1 MKSKLNLKLILI
13 SILLVL
19 LSIALVACANKSGGG
34 EGGGGEGGGGDKPV
48 ATTFTVSFN
57 SNGSSMVYDDQQVV
71 YGGKVANP
79 NKGDTANDPFK
90 TGYTFK
96 WWSQEG
102 NTDIAWD
109 FDTNTIT
116 TTTTLIAVYDANKYI
131 HTLDLNSTNPEAHC
145 DQTTFTSTYNQSTT
159 MPTPTC
165 MDDHGNASDQ
175 FLYWYYLD
183 ADNKEVRFSN
193 WISYTMQTSSSAY
206 SSSTDYYTRDKS
218 TYSIPDVQPTS
229 SADFDRDDIKY
240 FVKNSLSESN
250 VFTLDKV
257 LTLKAKWYSQLP
269 AVEDEDDPIAANKVI
284 FLPDNGSAE
293 SSVIVKYND
302 TVAAPAEPSK
312 TNYKFDGWYI
322 AVENEN
328 GTIEYDGKKY
338 SLTSTEFHFD
348 TGIGCGEFDKVT
360 DKTILAAKWTRY
372 FEIAS
377 AADWETLAGM
387 INIDEATA
395 TDEQKKDAQE
405 LLAGKLVL
413 TGDISLNDSYTMI
426 LGAFSGEFDGQYDDA
441 GELKNHSITI
451 TLTSAYRPT
460 NPITALFE
468 KVTGTVKHI
477 DFTLSYE
484 LRELD
489 EDPDIFTEEYNKTF
503 YIAGLAGVLDNAT
516 IQNVNINANI
526 SIPSTA
532 AVSYEDYSF
541 TVGGLAAY
549 MTNSEVTG
557 SWTAKGS
564 ISVFGIM
571 NAVRVGILAGKADY
585 SVISQG
591 SSDSVSID
599 INNRGPVS
607 AGGLIGETLSSEI
620 TGVSFT
626 SDTNA
631 PAYVNVVTLKETYVG
646 GLVGKLVYSSIAK
659 CYIQGTKDYISSIFG
674 WSTSNQAAVG
684 GLVGL
689 NQGFINNSYV
699 QYAKVEARASTYGY
713 AGGIAGKC
721 FNDSQSYAFGKI
733 EYCYIASIMTDDN
746 DSALQDAI
754 EVVSLNE
761 DSTVFAGGIA
771 GDSAGCSIARCFAY
785 TGVTVDLHNGNKAY
799 SFGYIS
805 GHRNTSSSV
814 DNSYSDIDS
823 KVTLTS
829 YPMVP
834 MKVKA
839 TTGTTYTYNFD
850 DEFAFNIELNGVT
863 KTIGTQSFQSGQ
875 FMYTS
880 AGWSNTVWNLFN
892 GTDPIVYVDT
902 LPTLRA

>member
-19 LSIALVACANKSGGG
+19 LSLALVACANKSGGG

-116 TTTTLIAVYDANKYI
+116 TTTTLIAVYDANRYI
-131 HTLDLNSTNPEAHC
+131 HTLDLNNTNPEAHC

-293 SSVIVKYND
+293 SSVVVKYND
-302 TVAAPAEPSK
+302 TVTAPTEPIK

-387 INIDEATA
+387 IKECDIEYHDLDDIPHVVIKERPSR
-395 TDEQKKDAQE
+395 KDVQE
-405 LLAGKLVL
+405 LQGLVACSRKTGINDKDRIADVERNEDRNETFAEESLEVVFFRLKAGIK
-413 TGDISLNDSYTMI
+413 TIAREEEEDTYEEN
-426 LGAFSGEFDGQYDDA
+426 AEF
-441 GELKNHSITI
+441 
-451 TLTSAYRPT
+451 
-460 NPITALFE
+460 
-468 KVTGTVKHI
+468 
-477 DFTLSYE
+477 
-484 LRELD
+484 
-489 EDPDIFTEEYNKTF
+489 
-503 YIAGLAGVLDNAT
+503 
-516 IQNVNINANI
+516 
-526 SIPSTA
+526 
-532 AVSYEDYSF
+532 
-541 TVGGLAAY
+541 
-549 MTNSEVTG
+549 
-557 SWTAKGS
+557 
-564 ISVFGIM
+564 
-571 NAVRVGILAGKADY
+571 
-585 SVISQG
+585 
-591 SSDSVSID
+591 
-599 INNRGPVS
+599 
-607 AGGLIGETLSSEI
+607 
-620 TGVSFT
+620 
-626 SDTNA
+626 
-631 PAYVNVVTLKETYVG
+631 LKETYG
-646 GLVGKLVYSSIAK
+646 S
-659 CYIQGTKDYISSIFG
+659 
-674 WSTSNQAAVG
+674 
-684 GLVGL
+684 
-689 NQGFINNSYV
+689 
-699 QYAKVEARASTYGY
+699 R
-713 AGGIAGKC
+713 
-721 FNDSQSYAFGKI
+721 
-733 EYCYIASIMTDDN
+733 
-746 DSALQDAI
+746 
-754 EVVSLNE
+754 SL
-761 DSTVFAGGIA
+761 
-771 GDSAGCSIARCFAY
+771 RQ
-785 TGVTVDLHNGNKAY
+785 L
-799 SFGYIS
+799 
-805 GHRNTSSSV
+805 
-814 DNSYSDIDS
+814 
-823 KVTLTS
+823 L
-829 YPMVP
+829 
-834 MKVKA
+834 
-839 TTGTTYTYNFD
+839 
-850 DEFAFNIELNGVT
+850 
-863 KTIGTQSFQSGQ
+863 
-875 FMYTS
+875 
-880 AGWSNTVWNLFN
+880 
-892 GTDPIVYVDT
+892 
-902 LPTLRA
+902 

>member
-19 LSIALVACANKSGGG
+19 LSIALVACGTKP
-34 EGGGGEGGGGDKPV
+34 GGGGEEGGGGGGDKPV
-48 ATTFTVSFN
+48 ATTFTVTFN
-57 SNGSSMVYDDQQVV
+57 SNGSSMVYDNQQVV
-71 YGGKVANP
+71 YGGKITNP

-96 WWSQEG
+96 WWSEEG
-102 NTDIAWD
+102 NTDVAWD

-116 TTTTLIAVYDANKYI
+116 SATTLIAVYDANRYI
-131 HTLDLNSTNPEAHC
+131 HTLDLNSTNPEAYC
-145 DQTTFTSTYNQSTT
+145 DQTTFTSTYNQSST
-159 MPTPTC
+159 MPIPKC
-165 MDDHGNASDQ
+165 MDDHGTASDQ

-183 ADNKEVRFSN
+183 ADNKEVRFSY
-193 WISYTMQTSSSAY
+193 WISYTMQTSASGY
-206 SSSTDYYTRDKS
+206 SSSTDYYTRS
-218 TYSIPDVQPTS
+218 GSIYSIPDEQPTS
-229 SADFDRDDIKY
+229 SADFDDDTKPKY
-240 FVKNSLSESN
+240 FVRNSLSESS

-269 AVEDEDDPIAANKVI
+269 TTEDEDNPIAANKVV

-302 TVAAPAEPSK
+302 TVAAPVEPTK
-312 TNYKFDGWYI
+312 TNYQFDGWYI

-348 TGIGCGEFDKVT
+348 TGEKCGEFDKVT

-387 INIDEATA
+387 INIDETTA

-405 LLAGKLVL
+405 LLAGKIVL
-413 TGDISLNDSYTMI
+413 TGDISLDDSYTMI
-426 LGAFSGEFDGQYDDA
+426 LGSFSGEFDGQYDDA
-441 GELKNHSITI
+441 GVLKSHSISI

-477 DFTLSYE
+477 DITLSYE
-484 LRELD
+484 LHKLD
-489 EDPDIFTEEYNKTF
+489 EDPSIFTEEYNKTF

-516 IQNVNINANI
+516 IQNVNVNANI
-526 SIPSTA
+526 SIPGDYAT
-532 AVSYEDYSF
+532 SYEDYSF
-541 TVGGLAAY
+541 TIGGLAAY

-564 ISVFGIM
+564 ISASATM

-599 INNRGPVS
+599 INNRGPVT

-646 GLVGKLVYSSIAK
+646 GIVGKLVYSSISK
-659 CYIQGTKDYISSIFG
+659 CYIQGTKDYISRVFG
-674 WSTSNQAAVG
+674 WSTGNQAAVG

-699 QYAKVEARASTYGY
+699 QYAKVETRANTYGY

-733 EYCYIASIMTDDN
+733 EYCYVASIMTDDN

-754 EVVSLNE
+754 NVVSLNE
-761 DSTVFAGGIA
+761 DTTVFAGGIA

-834 MKVKA
+834 MKVTA

-875 FMYTS
+875 FMYTA
-880 AGWSNTVWNLFN
+880 AGWSNTIWNLFN
-892 GTDPIVYVDT
+892 GDPIVYVDT